1 MADWWSEAIID
12 RGNDS
17 GTYTDLG
24 EPKGLLHTT
33 EGKTY
38 AGARQA
44 YVLNNSWP
52 HATVTFQAGIF
63 RCYQHVPLSKPAR
76 ALRNE
81 SGGVQTNRDN
91 VIQLEIVGTADRHN
105 ASTWGDQYVENFPQ
119 EYLDGIAR
127 WMRFVETNHR
137 VPRRCTVKFIRYPES
152 YGANGVRLTGP
163 QWDAYTGWLGHQHA
177 PENTHGDP
185 GLIDMVYLLAGITQE
200 APLQLDADDQKFIR
214 DQVQRLGDKLMLGG
228 GNSLFPSS
236 VYGDATTLPRIM
248 TAVLASAGSDVDE
261 AAVAAEVL
269 KVLTPEAIAAAIPD
283 DIAEQVADELA
294 QRLTS

>member
-1 MADWWSEAIID
+1 MADDWWNEAIRD
-12 RGNDS
+12 LGNDS

-38 AGARQA
+38 AGARQS

-105 ASTWGDQYVENFPQ
+105 ASTWGEQYVENFPQ
-119 EYLDGIAR
+119 AYLDGIAR
-127 WMRFVETNHR
+127 WMRFVEANHG
-137 VPRRCTVKFIRYPES
+137 VPRRCTVAFKRYPES
-152 YGANGVRLTGP
+152 YGVNGVRLSGA
-163 QWDAYTGWLGHQHA
+163 QWDGYSGWLGHQHA

-185 GLIDMVYLLAGITQE
+185 GLIDIAYLLAQA
-200 APLQLDADDQKFIR
+200 APEPAPVPLEETEMLIVTNPRGQSLL
-214 DQVQRLGDKLMLGG
+214 VLGG
-228 GNSLFPSS
+228 EGTMGFSS
-236 VYGDATTLPRIM
+236 
-248 TAVLASAGSDVDE
+248 SADR
-261 AAVAAEVL
+261 AAVAEGVTEVR
-269 KVLTPEAIAAAIPD
+269 VSE
-283 DIAEQVADELA
+283 EQFDRFERLPRLA
-294 QRLTS
+294 